1 MIDALGNRAVPVVFA
16 DEHVVVVD
24 KSAGVPSVPARSR
37 LDPPSVVERLAA
49 DWGPLEAAHR
59 LDRDTCGLVAYAR
72 TIAARAALGRAFE
85 SRLVWKRYLAVVH
98 DGPPTAEG
106 VVHLP
111 LADDPTAPP
120 RKRIDPLLGRRATSR
135 WWRLATAAHD
145 AGTTSLLAL
154 EPVTG
159 RSHQLRAHLAW
170 LGAPI
175 VGDRLYAPGGHG
187 GAAVGGPLAL
197 CAVAIDFPH
206 PHDGRR
212 IALAATVPAAAPWT
226 LYRPELFSVGSSA
239 DPLTCD
245 Q

>member
-1 MIDALGNRAVPVVFA
+1 MIDALDTRAVPVVFV
-16 DEHVVVVD
+16 DEHVVVID
-24 KSAGVPSVPARSR
+24 KPAGVPSVPARSR
-37 LDPPSVVERLAA
+37 RDPPSVVERLAA

-59 LDRDTCGLVAYAR
+59 LDRDTCGLIVYAR
-72 TIAARAALGRAFE
+72 TAVARAALGRAFE
-85 SRLVWKRYLAVVH
+85 SRLVRKRYLAVVH
-98 DGPPTAEG
+98 GGPPHAEG
-106 VVHLP
+106 IVHLP
-111 LADDPTAPP
+111 LADDPSAPP
-120 RKRIDPLLGRRATSR
+120 RKRVDPLVGRRATSR
-135 WWRLATAAHD
+135 WRRLAVAAD
-145 AGTTSLLAL
+145 AAGTTSLLVL

-175 VGDRLYAPGGHG
+175 VGDRLYAPGGSG
-187 GAAVGGPLAL
+187 SPAASGPLAL

-212 IALAATVPAAAPWT
+212 IALAATIPAMTPWT
-226 LYRPELFSVGSSA
+226 LFDAACYAVGASA